1 MKEILTLI
9 DIFYHSNSGNP
20 GRFFDETVDLAEA
33 LKNHYDPEL
42 VRLKLAE
49 VHKWLKKD
57 TNLSD
62 TEKDELGWKKGYNLT
77 TWEEFPGDLSTAK
90 SSSGLISKILLA
102 RAGIV
107 SAGGNIED
115 AVAEADVMRGIV
127 RRSSLVFSSVEE
139 KKDAN

>member
-1 MKEILTLI
+1 M
-9 DIFYHSNSGNP
+9 
-20 GRFFDETVDLAEA
+20 
-33 LKNHYDPEL
+33 
-42 VRLKLAE
+42 
-49 VHKWLKKD
+49 
-57 TNLSD
+57 
-62 TEKDELGWKKGYNLT
+62 T

-90 SSSGLISKILLA
+90 SASGLISKILLS

-127 RRSSLVFSSVEE
+127 RRRSSVFSSVEE

>member
-33 LKNHYDPEL
+33 LKNHYDPQL